1 MKRSAVLLGCLF
13 AGMLALADVPT
24 IWAAPRETV
33 LFTFTGGNG
42 GNPASGVVMD
52 AAGNLYGTT
61 YQGGK
66 YNAGVIF
73 ELTPRTQGEWTETVL
88 HNFTGGYDGAWPYGT
103 LSFDNAGNLYG
114 TTIAGGGGGCN
125 YGCGT
130 VFELSRS
137 SDGKWKEQVIF
148 VFNGKDGESPYAGVV
163 FDGASLYGTTQYG
176 GHFNLGSVFKLTP
189 AVGKRYWQEEILHS
203 FSAFRDGT
211 NPSSAVTLDT
221 SGAVYGTTPTE
232 QGSSDCVVFRL
243 EPAANGQW
251 KEKKLY
257 DLGDVFGAC
266 YGALVVDTNGNVFG
280 TTVRN
285 EVGGA
290 GTVFELTPS
299 ASRWKLEV
307 LFDFNSYFNGLY
319 PEGGLVLDKSGS
331 LYGTTASGGYS
342 HNENG
347 VVFKL
352 SHSRPG
358 WKENVLYNF
367 SGGND
372 GSGPIAGVVFDTL
385 RNVYGTTYG
394 GGNKLCQY
402 SQGCGTVFQVSP

>member
-1 MKRSAVLLGCLF
+1 MKRSAVLLGCLL
-13 AGMLALADVPT
+13 AGTLALADVPT

-33 LFTFTGGNG
+33 LFTFTGEDG

-73 ELTPRTQGEWTETVL
+73 ELTPKPKGEWTETVL

-130 VFELSRS
+130 VFELSPS

-148 VFNGKDGESPYAGVV
+148 VFSGRDGANPYGGVV
-163 FDGASLYGTTQYG
+163 FDGAGSLYGTTEYG

-189 AVGKRYWQEEILHS
+189 AVGKRYWKEEIPHS
-203 FSAFRDGT
+203 FSEFRDGT

-221 SGAVYGTTPTE
+221 SGAVYGTTPSK
-232 QGSSDCVVFRL
+232 QGSNDCMVFRL
-243 EPAANGQW
+243 EPGANGRW
-251 KEKKLY
+251 KETRLY
-257 DLGDVFGAC
+257 DFGSDFGAC
-266 YGALVVDTNGNVFG
+266 YGALTIDTSGNIFG
-280 TTVRN
+280 TTVQN
-285 EVGGA
+285 DVGG
-290 GTVFELTPS
+290 GGIVFELSSSTGT
-299 ASRWKLEV
+299 WNLTV
-307 LFDFNSYFNGLY
+307 LFDFNSYFDGLN
-319 PEGGLVLDKSGS
+319 PQGGVVFDKSGS
-331 LYGTTASGGYS
+331 LYGTTASGGEF

-347 VVFKL
+347 VVFTL
-352 SHSRPG
+352 SHSKRI
-358 WKENVLYNF
+358 WKESVLYNF
-367 SGGND
+367 GGGND
-372 GSGPIAGVVFDTL
+372 GSDPTAGVVFDTL
-385 RNVYGTTYG
+385 GNLYGTTYA
-394 GGNKLCQY
+394 GGNNLC
-402 SQGCGTVFQVSP
+402 SRGCGIVFRVSP